1 MSLITL
7 THLQEAATYGQNYTA
22 QVAADVVTAIEE
34 LVAEIDTLQSAIEI
48 LTSENEELDA
58 RATQLEYMLIQ
69 NDISAP
75 IAIDDDT
82 TLLTDEDGT
91 AILTNWSYATTSE
104 LNDSESSTQS
114 TVFDSD
120 EPSSVSVNDI
130 WISDT

>member
-34 LVAEIDTLQSAIEI
+34 LVVEINTLQSAIET

-58 RATQLEYMLIQ
+58 RTAQLEYMLIQ

-75 IAIDDDT
+75 ITTDDDT
-82 TLLTDEDGT
+82 TLLTDDDGT
-91 AILTNWSYATTSE
+91 AILANWSYATTLESD
-104 LNDSESSTQS
+104 DSENSVQS
-114 TVFDSD
+114 IVFDSE
-120 EPSSVSVNDI
+120 EPSSASVNDI